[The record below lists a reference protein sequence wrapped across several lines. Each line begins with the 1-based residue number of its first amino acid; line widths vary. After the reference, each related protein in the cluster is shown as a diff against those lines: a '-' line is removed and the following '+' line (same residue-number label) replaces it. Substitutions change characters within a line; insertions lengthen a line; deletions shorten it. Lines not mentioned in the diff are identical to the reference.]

1 MARWDQC
8 PYHCLSYSRL
18 RPCCIPRLH
27 SSPTQPLQPPDR
39 SSMFSETSL
48 TLGTGFSKAVF
59 IASMRE
65 SSCFTTRCRRS
76 VTEAGV
82 GVSGLWSW
90 HQHCIA
96 LCREIQRANRIRDN
110 GRENRVGQAWVM
122 HNKEDSNNVASTKSS
137 HMVTSW
143 KESYLIIPFS
153 CPMALVLAAPSLY
166 PMLKPSWSDASFP
179 WSMPST

>member
-1 MARWDQC
+1 MVKGSVGSVKLKRGFC
-8 PYHCLSYSRL
+8 GKMGPMSISLSFLQQSEPL
-18 RPCCIPRLH
+18 LH
-27 SSPTQPLQPPDR
+27 PPPPQQLDSTSPTPR

-48 TLGTGFSKAVF
+48 TLGTGFSKTVF

-76 VTEAGV
+76 VTEV

-110 GRENRVGQAWVM
+110 GRENRVGQAWVT
-122 HNKEDSNNVASTKSS
+122 HNKEDSNNVASTKS

-143 KESYLIIPFS
+143 KEATLLF
-153 CPMALVLAAPSLY
+153 LLAAQ
-166 PMLKPSWSDASFP
+166 WP
-179 WSMPST
+179 WCLQLLPCIPC